1 MGLSEKDF
9 GPDPAPELAKWVE
22 DARLRS
28 GQRNPNAMTLCTVGA
43 DGWPQGRVVLLKGHD
58 ARGLV
63 FYTNSHSEKGK
74 ALAAHPR
81 AELVFHWDA
90 IGRQMRVRGAVSP
103 LSPAE
108 TLAYFVTRARES
120 RIAAWASQQSEPIAS
135 RAAMEAQLAE
145 QEARFKEGEVAAPP
159 HWWGYRLSPWR
170 YEFWQE
176 GAFRFHDRFVYTR
189 EDEGPWA
196 FTRLQP

>member
-9 GPDPAPELAKWVE
+9 GPDPAPEFSRWIEHAKAHAE
-22 DARLRS
+22 
-28 GQRNPNAMTLCTVGA
+28 QPNPNAMALCTVGA
-43 DGWPQGRVVLLKGHD
+43 DGWPQGRIVLLKGWD

-63 FYTNSHSEKGK
+63 FYTNSHSEKGR

-81 AELVFHWDA
+81 AEALFHWDKL
-90 IGRQMRVRGAVSP
+90 GRQLRVRGAVAP
-103 LSPAE
+103 LSAAE
-108 TLAYFVTRARES
+108 SAAYFLTRPRGS
-120 RIAAWASQQSEPIAS
+120 RLAAWASRQSEPVAS

-145 QEARFKEGEVAAPP
+145 QEQRFKDGEVSTPP

-189 EDEGPWA
+189 EDDGPWA
-196 FTRLQP
+196 FSRLQP